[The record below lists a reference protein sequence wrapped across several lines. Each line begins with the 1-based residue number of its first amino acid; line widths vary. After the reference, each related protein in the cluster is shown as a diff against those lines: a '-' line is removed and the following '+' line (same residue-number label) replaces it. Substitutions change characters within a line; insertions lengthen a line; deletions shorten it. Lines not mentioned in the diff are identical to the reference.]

1 MTVWHPEQFATA
13 GRAEPYREWLA
24 WERETLQPLHGLP
37 MGLEYCDVDWAMD
50 LADHAAL
57 FDPRAMPIPAT
68 TAQILR
74 IPAGQPLQYFPRRS
88 YDLWVRYFFLPAAPE
103 WASRTRGFASFLD
116 NTELIYPSSEV
127 LYKAQSGDGR
137 EPSALRQDWQLR
149 HNKAAYPRAWI
160 VHHARLRTPASNAA
174 KRAEYTRTLT
184 FMNDPIWS
192 ERGQTVLDLRMV
204 ALIETDTKDA
214 LKQFISP
221 APVGPSESVVVT
233 KYKPQRVEL
242 VARSTDRAWSF
253 WQTRIIRAG
262 NCRSTVHAHRYF
274 VPIA

>member
-68 TAQILR
+68 TAQILH

-88 YDLWVRYFFLPAAPE
+88 YDLWGTHYFFLPAAPE

-127 LYKAQSGDGR
+127 LYKARIRRWTRALALHRTGSFATTRPPTPRLDC
-137 EPSALRQDWQLR
+137 PSR
-149 HNKAAYPRAWI
+149 AAP
-160 VHHARLRTPASNAA
+160 HSC
-174 KRAEYTRTLT
+174 
-184 FMNDPIWS
+184 
-192 ERGQTVLDLRMV
+192 
-204 ALIETDTKDA
+204 
-214 LKQFISP
+214 LKCS
-221 APVGPSESVVVT
+221 
-233 KYKPQRVEL
+233 
-242 VARSTDRAWSF
+242 
-253 WQTRIIRAG
+253 
-262 NCRSTVHAHRYF
+262 
-274 VPIA
+274 